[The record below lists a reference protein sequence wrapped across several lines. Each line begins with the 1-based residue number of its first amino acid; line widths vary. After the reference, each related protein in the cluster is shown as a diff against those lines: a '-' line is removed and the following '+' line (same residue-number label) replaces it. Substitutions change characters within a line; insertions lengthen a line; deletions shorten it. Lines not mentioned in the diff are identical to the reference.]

1 MTVEGIAKGYS
12 HDPEA
17 IYSPDSGVNH
27 AWNLVL
33 LEGEWRPLDCTWG
46 AGYLHEDGSFR
57 RELND
62 HWFLT
67 DPEEFLP
74 THFPYMYR
82 LVLSSQLRS
91 KLSGRQTCRQA
102 SRQTDLQTNVQ
113 AGRQTDL
120 QAGRQTDRQTDR
132 LTDRQADR

>member
-17 IYSPDSGVNH
+17 IYSADSGVNH

-82 LVLSSQLRS
+82 LVLSSQRRS
-91 KLSGRQTCRQA
+91 RPTG
-102 SRQTDLQTNVQ
+102 
-113 AGRQTDL
+113 
-120 QAGRQTDRQTDR
+120 RQTDR
-132 LTDRQADR
+132 LTGRQTELQTDV